1 MNDQQDAPTG
11 TVTTINAVNIA
22 RLAGVRRAA
31 VSNWRKRYDDFPAQI
46 AGTASSPLFDA
57 DEIRAWL
64 DKYGKLAE
72 LPLADELWRELDGLR
87 GTTDTVEVLITFA
100 VALRHLFDH
109 HGRLA
114 AELTTE
120 TFENDRALTEAVAA
134 RVSTTVGE
142 LDLDLE
148 PLAPEPDWA
157 PLLRLLDR
165 AAEEPSAFEELLVST
180 AERAEP
186 RGAGVVPPELAR
198 LMAGLADRDEVFDPY
213 CGLGELLLPTLDSG
227 VAAGQHP
234 NRQLLR
240 LATARMLL
248 HTRTPPRPAAGDALR
263 EDGFPGQ
270 TFGAVRCVP
279 PWNVKD
285 WGFEELQF
293 DPRWEY
299 GLPPRG
305 AAELAWVQHALAH
318 LDTSGVAV
326 LGLPAGVCGQARGRR
341 IRAEL
346 VRRGVL
352 RAVVALPSGALPGT
366 SASTVL
372 WVLRNAGAEPPGG
385 VLLLDGSRLLKAKSP
400 DWDALR
406 ELVLPAWREFDGAGT
421 WPEEPGVCR
430 VVPAIDLLDEE
441 VDLSPARHL
450 AGSVRTDV
458 AGIRTAREHLL
469 GLLRELPALVPEVLP
484 EDAPARPHA
493 RIGELARTGAM
504 TVLQQVPT
512 GAREEDAAELTA
524 LTAQDVH
531 AGRAPSGV
539 LRGAAEPVRLREGD
553 VVLPMLGE
561 RLVSRVIER
570 EEAVLGPHLWLLR
583 PNPEQLDSWFLA
595 GFLRNSANAALG
607 AGSGTA
613 RLDVRKVELPRVP
626 PEEQRRWSD
635 TFRGLFRLEHGLHR
649 VREQGGKWVDDMI
662 DGLTGNGLR
671 PPRDEERG

>member
-1 MNDQQDAPTG
+1 M
-11 TVTTINAVNIA
+11 
-22 RLAGVRRAA
+22 
-31 VSNWRKRYDDFPAQI
+31 
-46 AGTASSPLFDA
+46 
-57 DEIRAWL
+57 
-64 DKYGKLAE
+64 
-72 LPLADELWRELDGLR
+72 
-87 GTTDTVEVLITFA
+87 
-100 VALRHLFDH
+100 
-109 HGRLA
+109 
-114 AELTTE
+114 
-120 TFENDRALTEAVAA
+120 
-134 RVSTTVGE
+134 
-142 LDLDLE
+142 
-148 PLAPEPDWA
+148 
-157 PLLRLLDR
+157 
-165 AAEEPSAFEELLVST
+165 LVST
-180 AERAEP
+180 AERLEP

-198 LMAGLADRDEVFDPY
+198 LMADLVQRDEVFDPW

-227 VAAGQHP
+227 AVAGQHA

-248 HTRTPPRPAAGDALR
+248 HTRTPPRLVAGDALR
-263 EDGFPGQ
+263 ADGFPGRM
-270 TFGAVRCVP
+270 FGAVCCVP

-285 WGFEELQF
+285 WGFEQLQF

-318 LDTSGVAV
+318 LDTTGVAV
-326 LGLPAGVCGQARGRR
+326 LALPAGVCGQSRGRR

-352 RAVVALPSGALPGT
+352 RAVVALPAGAFPGT

-372 WVLRNAGAEPPGG
+372 WVLRAPEAESPGG
-385 VLLLDGSRLLKAKSP
+385 VLLLDGSRLLRAKSP

-406 ELVLPAWREFDGAGT
+406 ELVLPAWREFDEGGS
-421 WPEEPGVCR
+421 WPAEPGACR

-450 AGSVRTDV
+450 AGSVETDV
-458 AGIRTAREHLL
+458 AGLRTARENVL
-469 GLLRELPALVPEVLP
+469 GLLRELPDYVPEVLP
-484 EDAPARPHA
+484 EDASARPHA
-493 RIGELARTGAM
+493 RVGELARTGAV

-512 GAREEDAAELTA
+512 GSREEESAESSGLTA

-539 LRGAAEPVRLREGD
+539 LRGAAEPVRLRAGD

-561 RLVSRVIER
+561 RIVSRVIET

-626 PEEQRRWSD
+626 PEEQRRWAG
-635 TFRGLFRLEHGLHR
+635 TFRELFRLEHGLHR
-649 VREQGGKWVDDMI
+649 LREEGGKLVEDMI
-662 DGLTGNGLR
+662 DGLTAHGLR
-671 PPRDEERG
+671 PPRDGECG